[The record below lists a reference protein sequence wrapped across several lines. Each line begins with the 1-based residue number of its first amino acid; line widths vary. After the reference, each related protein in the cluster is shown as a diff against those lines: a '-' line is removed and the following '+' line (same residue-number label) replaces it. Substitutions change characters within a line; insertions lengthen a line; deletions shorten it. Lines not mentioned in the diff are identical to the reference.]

1 MIKITGIGII
11 VWWMLFCGS
20 IDCQGQEIEENNDYQ
35 YALIEAVKQKNLGN
49 LPEAVKLYR
58 LVIKEK
64 PDCDAAYFELGTI
77 YLMTKQVDLAL
88 DNLKNAYLIDPENQW
103 YTLAYLNALGAS
115 EDYDTII
122 EILKKKI
129 NNDPDDVEWEYQLAS
144 VYFTQGKAKK
154 SIRILDKIEKER
166 GFSEKITLLKASVYE
181 SNEKYDMAKKE
192 IEKVM
197 TLFPEAVQFRIVA
210 AELCMKDGKQNEA
223 ADYYQ
228 EILEID
234 STNIFALTNLTDYY
248 RKQKDYHNSF
258 KYLTRSFNNTQIDV
272 KRKMAIMSYYLSEE
286 EFKMNYPDELD
297 DLIQAFISA
306 HPDETEGRLIA
317 ADFYIESRNYD
328 KAFYQLQAYLEKKPG
343 NYQLYMQ
350 AILLANAASLN
361 KELIM
366 ISDRALEQYPDSS
379 DIRFFKGIGYY
390 EEGEYELLIE
400 NFNNIALDE
409 FTVKEYTSQSK
420 MLYAEAFYRLEDYSR
435 SDSLFEALI
444 IEEPDNYM
452 ILNNY
457 SYYLAERGA
466 KLKKAKEWSGATI
479 RNNPENATFLDTYAW
494 VLFKL
499 KEYEEAERYILIAME
514 KGGANDPEVNEHAG
528 DIQVA
533 LRSFEIAKSYY
544 LKAIILG
551 GEKTRLEE
559 KIDGLNHV
567 KIDE

>member
-1 MIKITGIGII
+1 
-11 VWWMLFCGS
+11 MLFCGS